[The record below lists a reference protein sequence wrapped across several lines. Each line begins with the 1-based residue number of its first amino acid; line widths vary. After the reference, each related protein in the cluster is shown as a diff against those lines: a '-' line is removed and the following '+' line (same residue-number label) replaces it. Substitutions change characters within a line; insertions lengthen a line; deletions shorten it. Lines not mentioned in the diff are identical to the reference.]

1 VLPVWLRGGTNVI
14 LGGFDPERFT
24 ATVAAEKI
32 TASMMVPTMLYVLM
46 DSLRNGQPGPG
57 VAVHGDLRG
66 VPDRPER
73 LLQAH

>member
-32 TASMMVPTMLYVLM
+32 TASIWC
-46 DSLRNGQPGPG
+46 
-57 VAVHGDLRG
+57 
-66 VPDRPER
+66 RPCCKTC
-73 LLQAH
+73 